1 MSKSKK
7 KGVKVALI
15 GSAAAGLAYL
25 AAGEAFYEV
34 FLTRKAVHKREK
46 LHLPSQAEIERCKA
60 LEKYES
66 PSEWYAAHDDNDIE
80 MITLRGETI
89 HAKLFA
95 HDEPSH
101 TYVICIHGYTSSPYR
116 MASPAYHFYERGY
129 NVLMPYLGGHGLS
142 EKKTVSM
149 GYHDRLNIVDWID
162 YIITFD
168 RQAEIIL
175 YGVSMGAATTLL
187 TTGEKLPENVKCAIS
202 DCGFTSA
209 WEEFYLQC
217 TNVAH
222 LPPFPFLY
230 ALRRVAILRDKFDP
244 KECSPLQCVA
254 RSVTP
259 TLFIHGSKDVFV
271 PFWMLDILY
280 DNAACEKQKLVIEG
294 AEHANSDDVN
304 PELYWS
310 TVFNF
315 IDKYITP
322 SAAADN
328 VA

>member
-46 LHLPSQAEIERCKA
+46 PHLPSQAEIERCKA

-89 HAKLFA
+89 HAKLFT

-222 LPPFPFLY
+222 LPPFRFCMPFAESQFSGISSTRRSARPTVCSKVRYPHAVHTRQQGCVRTLLDARY
-230 ALRRVAILRDKFDP
+230 TLRQRSLR
-244 KECSPLQCVA
+244 
-254 RSVTP
+254 
-259 TLFIHGSKDVFV
+259 
-271 PFWMLDILY
+271 
-280 DNAACEKQKLVIEG
+280 KQKLVIEG

-304 PELYWS
+304 PSFTGAPSLTSS
-310 TVFNF
+310 TS
-315 IDKYITP
+315 ILPRLLRRTT
-322 SAAADN
+322 
-328 VA
+328 